1 MAMNEQDYKNLHD
14 SVVSIASELFRFQR
28 VFEKAIGKLNADEQS
43 KYISQYAWFAKRV
56 FKAMENANL
65 KLVNVEGQMYDPG
78 MALTPLNLEDFDVD
92 DMLYVSQMME
102 PIIMEG
108 DAVIKT
114 GTALLGRVE
123 K

>member
-1 MAMNEQDYKNLHD
+1 MNEHDYKNLHD
-14 SVVSIASELFRFQR
+14 SLVSIASELFRFQR
-28 VFEKAIGKLNADEQS
+28 VFEKAVSKLDVDEQN
-43 KYISQYAWFAKRV
+43 KYMSQYAWFAKRV
-56 FKAMENANL
+56 MKAMENANL
-65 KLVNVEGQMYDPG
+65 KLINVEGQFYDPG
-78 MALTPLNLEDFDVD
+78 MAITPLNLEDFDVD

-108 DAVIKT
+108 DTVIKT